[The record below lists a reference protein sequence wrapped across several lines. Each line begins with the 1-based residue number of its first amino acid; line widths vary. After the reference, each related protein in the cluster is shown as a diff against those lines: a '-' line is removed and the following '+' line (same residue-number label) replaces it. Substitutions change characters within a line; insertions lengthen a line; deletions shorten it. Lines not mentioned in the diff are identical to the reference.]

1 MDTEKRPHSEHTR
14 QWSPKDGVWLA
25 GWMKYQMFWPLLVLL
40 GLNLFW
46 YFLILRIAK
55 RYVAVWTL
63 GRACSL
69 TVYIG
74 RCLTARSK
82 MSARTTR
89 ATALKTTRRKSRVGD
104 IGIMCQQCTAG

>member
-1 MDTEKRPHSEHTR
+1 VSALAGLRRGRNTEKRPRSEHTR

-55 RYVAVWTL
+55 RYVAACGSRSNVLSDRIHRALLDSTL
-63 GRACSL
+63 EDE
-69 TVYIG
+69 
-74 RCLTARSK
+74 RSDDE
-82 MSARTTR
+82 
-89 ATALKTTRRKSRVGD
+89 GD
-104 IGIMCQQCTAG
+104 GAEDDEKEE